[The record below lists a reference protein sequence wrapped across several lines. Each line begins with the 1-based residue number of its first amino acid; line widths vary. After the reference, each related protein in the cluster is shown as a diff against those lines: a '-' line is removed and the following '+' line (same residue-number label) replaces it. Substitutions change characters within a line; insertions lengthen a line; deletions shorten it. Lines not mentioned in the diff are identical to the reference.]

1 MPGGMEEQTMAV
13 TLSIPDMSCGHCRAS
28 IEAALK
34 PLNGVTGLSFDA
46 EARTATIEGDAP
58 LTNDQIQ
65 HIALSM

>member
-1 MPGGMEEQTMAV
+1 MAV

-58 LTNDQIQ
+58 VAVLVQ
-65 HIALSM
+65 ALDGIGFPASQKA